1 MGGRHQ
7 SECPADIIGIRTQ
20 KTVHARI
27 TEEIV
32 AAIAAGAPKFE
43 MPWHG
48 TGHRRGRPV
57 NAASRIP
64 YRGVNVLALWI
75 AAEKKGYPTGTW
87 ATYRQWSA
95 LDAQV
100 RKGETGSLIVFF
112 KEIERHA
119 RMEETNEQ
127 VIENYLVARAS
138 WVFNADQVKGWRRP
152 SAMQPN
158 PADIHAKAEAFIQS
172 TGADIRTGADMAC
185 YSPGP
190 DYIEVPDR
198 GRFIGSATSSP
209 TESYYATVLHELTHW
224 TGHPQRLDRDLST
237 RFGDNAY
244 AMEELVAE
252 LGAAF
257 LCADLEITNSPRA
270 DHAAYIGNWIT
281 VLGSDPRAI
290 FFASARAGAAVDYLT
305 GLQPGPRAMTH

>member
-1 MGGRHQ
+1 MYENEG
-7 SECPADIIGIRTQ
+7 PIVPQ

-32 AAIAAGAPKFE
+32 AAIAAGAPEFE

-48 TGHRRGRPV
+48 SGLQRGRPV

-75 AAEKKGYPTGTW
+75 AAEKKGYHTGTW
-87 ATYRQWSA
+87 ATYRQWGA

-112 KEIERHA
+112 KEIERRA
-119 RMEETNEQ
+119 RVEETGEETT
-127 VIENYLVARAS
+127 ENYLVARAS
-138 WVFNADQVKGWRRP
+138 WVFNADQVKGWRTP
-152 SAMQPN
+152 PVTQSN
-158 PADIHAKAEAFIQS
+158 PPQVLAKAEAFIQAI
-172 TGADIRTGADMAC
+172 GADIRTGADMAC
-185 YSPGP
+185 YFPEQ

-198 GRFIGSATSSP
+198 ERFIGTATSSA
-209 TESYYATVLHELTHW
+209 TESFYATVLHELTHW
-224 TGHPQRLDRDLST
+224 TGHKRRLDRDLST
-237 RFGDNAY
+237 RFGNGAY

-257 LCADLEITNSPRA
+257 LCADLGVTNSPRS
-270 DHAAYIGNWIT
+270 DHAAYVGNWIK

-290 FFASARAGAAVDYLT
+290 FLASARAGAAVDYLT

>member
-1 MGGRHQ
+1 MQENEG
-7 SECPADIIGIRTQ
+7 PTAPQ

-27 TEEIV
+27 TEEIL

-48 TGHRRGRPV
+48 SGLRRGRPL

-64 YRGVNVLALWI
+64 YRGVNVLALWV
-75 AAEKKGYPTGTW
+75 AAEKKGYRTGTW
-87 ATYRQWSA
+87 ATYRQWTA

-112 KEIERHA
+112 KEVER
-119 RMEETNEQ
+119 RVQTNDTSEEST
-127 VIENYLVARAS
+127 ENYLVARAS

-152 SAMQPN
+152 PPTKPN
-158 PADIHAKAEAFIQS
+158 PVEVLARAEAFIQA
-172 TGADIRTGADMAC
+172 TGADIREGGEMAC
-185 YSPGP
+185 YLPGP
-190 DYIEVPDR
+190 DYIEMPDR
-198 GRFIGSATSSP
+198 KRFTGTTTSSAT
-209 TESYYATVLHELTHW
+209 EAYYATQLHELTHW
-224 TGHPQRLDRDLST
+224 TGHKKRLDRDLSA
-237 RFGDNAY
+237 RFGENAY

-257 LCADLEITNSPRA
+257 LCADLGVTNSPRP
-270 DHAAYIGNWIT
+270 DHAAYVGNWIR
-281 VLGSDPRAI
+281 VLGNDPRAI
-290 FFASARAGAAVDYLT
+290 FLASARAGGAVDYLT